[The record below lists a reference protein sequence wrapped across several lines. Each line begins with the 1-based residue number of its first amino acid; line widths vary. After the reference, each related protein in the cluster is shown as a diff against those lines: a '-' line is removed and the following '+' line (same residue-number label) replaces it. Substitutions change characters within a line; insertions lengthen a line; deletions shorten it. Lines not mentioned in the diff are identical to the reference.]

1 MNDQA
6 QRLREL
12 ARSREIVSSADNS
25 PNSNVTPATVRCKSI
40 AVTSGKGGVGKTNI
54 ALSLAVSLA
63 SLKKK
68 VLLLD
73 ADLGLANV
81 HILLG
86 LAPRYNLS
94 HFFDQSCTLEQVIIK
109 GVGGVDI
116 LPGASG
122 LEELAN
128 LDLGHLELLQHHFYN
143 LEEQYDFMIIDTGAG
158 IGANVIRFASRADQ
172 VVLVMSPE
180 PTSLADAYAMAKV
193 LYEKGARRIQT
204 LVNMAVSERDG
215 VETFDRLNALVV
227 KFLKMPLELLG
238 ILLFN
243 KEIPKSVRRQR
254 LMVLDKTGDGF
265 CVRIAAAARK
275 LNGMA
280 SVKRT
285 GFFRKFW

>member
-12 ARSREIVSSADNS
+12 ARSHELVNSAATSSDN
-25 PNSNVTPATVRCKSI
+25 TTFQTVRCKSI

-63 SLKKK
+63 SMKKK

-86 LAPRYNLS
+86 LAPRFNLS
-94 HFFDQSCTLEQVIIK
+94 HFFDQSCTLEQVIFR
-109 GVGGVDI
+109 GVEGVDI

-122 LEELAN
+122 LENLAN
-128 LDLGHLELLQHHFYN
+128 LDQGRLELLQHHFHN
-143 LEEQYDFMIIDTGAG
+143 LEQQYDFMIIDTGAG
-158 IGANVIRFASRADQ
+158 IGANVIRFASKTDL

-180 PTSLADAYAMAKV
+180 PTSLADAYAMVKV

-204 LVNMAVSERDG
+204 LVNMAASEREG

-227 KFLKMPLELLG
+227 KFLKQPLELLG
-238 ILLFN
+238 IILFN
-243 KEIPKSVRRQR
+243 REMPKFVKRQR
-254 LMVLDKTGDGF
+254 LMVLDKKGNDF
-265 CVRIAAAARK
+265 SVRIAAAARR
-275 LNGMA
+275 LSGITP
-280 SVKRT
+280 VKRT
-285 GFFRKFW
+285 GFFKKFW

>member
-1 MNDQA
+1 MI
-6 QRLREL
+6 RLRDC
-12 ARSREIVSSADNS
+12 ANWREAAKLLVQQITLQTVI
-25 PNSNVTPATVRCKSI
+25 TPATVRCKSI

-122 LEELAN
+122 LE
-128 LDLGHLELLQHHFYN
+128 
-143 LEEQYDFMIIDTGAG
+143 
-158 IGANVIRFASRADQ
+158 S
-172 VVLVMSPE
+172 
-180 PTSLADAYAMAKV
+180 
-193 LYEKGARRIQT
+193 
-204 LVNMAVSERDG
+204 
-215 VETFDRLNALVV
+215 
-227 KFLKMPLELLG
+227 
-238 ILLFN
+238 
-243 KEIPKSVRRQR
+243 
-254 LMVLDKTGDGF
+254 
-265 CVRIAAAARK
+265 
-275 LNGMA
+275 
-280 SVKRT
+280 
-285 GFFRKFW
+285 

>member
-180 PTSLADAYAMAKV
+180 PTSLADAYAMVKV

-204 LVNMAVSERDG
+204 LV
-215 VETFDRLNALVV
+215 TWQYLNVMGSKHL
-227 KFLKMPLELLG
+227 
-238 ILLFN
+238 
-243 KEIPKSVRRQR
+243 
-254 LMVLDKTGDGF
+254 TG
-265 CVRIAAAARK
+265 
-275 LNGMA
+275 
-280 SVKRT
+280 
-285 GFFRKFW
+285 

>member
-1 MNDQA
+1 VNDQA
-6 QRLREL
+6 QKLREL
-12 ARSREIVSSADNS
+12 ARGHAFINSADNF
-25 PNSNVTPATVRCKSI
+25 SNNNIAPAPVRCKSI

-86 LAPRYNLS
+86 LAPRFNLS
-94 HFFDQSCTLEQVIIK
+94 HFFNQSCSLEQVIIK
-109 GVGGVDI
+109 GIGGVDI

-122 LEELAN
+122 LEEMAN
-128 LDLGHLELLQHHFYN
+128 LDLGRLELLQHHFQN
-143 LEEQYDFMIIDTGAG
+143 LEQQYDYMIIDTGAG
-158 IGANVIRFASRADQ
+158 IGANVIRFASRADL

-180 PTSLADAYAMAKV
+180 PTSLADAYAMVKV
-193 LYEKGARRIQT
+193 LYEKGAKRIQT

-227 KFLKMPLELLG
+227 KFLKQPLELLG

-243 KEIPKSVRRQR
+243 REIPKSIRKQR
-254 LMVLDKTGDGF
+254 LMVLDKTGDAF
-265 CVRIAAAARK
+265 SLRISAVARK
-275 LNGMA
+275 LCGIA
-280 SVKRT
+280 PVERT

>member
-12 ARSREIVSSADNS
+12 ARSHELVNSTFRSSN
-25 PNSNVTPATVRCKSI
+25 NITPAMVRCKSI
-40 AVTSGKGGVGKTNI
+40 AVTSGKGGVGKSNV
-54 ALSLAVSLA
+54 ALSLAISLA

-86 LAPRYNLS
+86 LAPRFNLS
-94 HFFDQSCTLEQVIIK
+94 HFFDQSCTLEQVIIR
-109 GVGGVDI
+109 GAGGVDI

-128 LDLGHLELLQHHFYN
+128 LDLGRLELLQHQFLN
-143 LEEQYDFMIIDTGAG
+143 FEQQYDFMIIDTGAG
-158 IGANVIRFASRADQ
+158 IGANVVRFASRADLA
-172 VVLVMSPE
+172 VLVMSPE
-180 PTSLADAYAMAKV
+180 PTSLADAYAMVKV
-193 LYEKGARRIQT
+193 LYEKGAKRIQT
-204 LVNMAVSERDG
+204 IVNMAASEREG

-227 KFLKMPLELLG
+227 KFLKQPLELLG

-243 KEIPKSVRRQR
+243 REIPKLVRRQR
-254 LMVLDKTGDGF
+254 LVVLDKAGDGF
-265 CVRIAAAARK
+265 SVRIAAAARK
-275 LNGMA
+275 LSGIA
-280 SVKRT
+280 PVKRT
-285 GFFRKFW
+285 GFFRKFL

>member
-12 ARSREIVSSADNS
+12 VKSHEFINSAVKSQNEAVSAG
-25 PNSNVTPATVRCKSI
+25 VRCKSI

-54 ALSLAVSLA
+54 ALSLAVCLA

-86 LAPRYNLS
+86 LAPRFNLS
-94 HFFDQSCTLEQVIIK
+94 HFFDQSCTLEQLIIR

-122 LEELAN
+122 LENMAN
-128 LDLGHLELLQHHFYN
+128 LDQGRIEFLQHHFHN
-143 LEEQYDFMIIDTGAG
+143 LEQQYDFMIIDTGAG
-158 IGANVIRFASRADQ
+158 IGSNVIRFAARADL
-172 VVLVMSPE
+172 VVLVISPE
-180 PTSLADAYAMAKV
+180 PTSLADAYAMVKV

-204 LVNMAVSERDG
+204 LVNMATSERDG
-215 VETFDRLNALVV
+215 VETFDRLNTLVV
-227 KFLKMPLELLG
+227 KFLKQPLELLG

-243 KEIPKSVRRQR
+243 REIPKSVRRQR
-254 LMVLDKTGDGF
+254 LMVLDKTGDNF
-265 CVRIAAAARK
+265 SLRIAAAARR
-275 LNGMA
+275 LCGMA
-280 SVKRT
+280 SPVKRT

>member
-12 ARSREIVSSADNS
+12 ARSRELANS
-25 PNSNVTPATVRCKSI
+25 TVNLPNNNISPVAVRCKSI

-86 LAPRYNLS
+86 LAPRFNLS
-94 HFFDQSCTLEQVIIK
+94 HFLNQSCTLEQVIIK
-109 GVGGVDI
+109 GIGGVDI

-122 LEELAN
+122 LEEMAN
-128 LDLGHLELLQHHFYN
+128 LDLGRLELLQHQFQN
-143 LEEQYDFMIIDTGAG
+143 LEEQYDYMIIDTGAG
-158 IGANVIRFASRADQ
+158 IGANVIRFASRADL

-180 PTSLADAYAMAKV
+180 PTSLADAYAMVKV

-215 VETFDRLNALVV
+215 GETFDRLNALVV
-227 KFLKMPLELLG
+227 KFLKQPLELLG

-243 KEIPKSVRRQR
+243 REIPKSVRRQR
-254 LMVLDKTGDGF
+254 LIVLDKTGDGF
-265 CVRIAAAARK
+265 SVRIAAAARK
-275 LNGMA
+275 LSGVA
-280 SVKRT
+280 PVKRT
-285 GFFRKFW
+285 GYFRKFW